1 MKPIAKSEASIAK
14 LRQQAEESLDAK
26 AKSQQG
32 DQAAMSAHDAL
43 AMLHELKVQ
52 QIELELQNEELRRVQ
67 AELEESRS
75 QFFDLYD
82 LAPVGYCEVSKEGT
96 ILKANLA
103 LATLLDLKRNELVNL
118 PLFRIIFEEDQNQ
131 FYQLK
136 KEIFAT
142 AAARNTELAAPTRTC
157 DLRLIRSNGST
168 VWISLRANVTTSY
181 SGETTLN
188 VVATDISERKQS
200 EQSLKLAYA
209 AAEVAS
215 RSKSEFLAN
224 MSHEIRTPLTAI
236 LGFADL
242 LAENEAAHQSPEYRA
257 QIHETIKNAGAH
269 LLTVIND
276 ILDLSKI
283 EADKFT
289 IERVD
294 TPLLVILAEVE
305 NLMLP
310 SASGKDLV
318 LNTSLTSPLP
328 EYILCDPTRL
338 RQILMNLV
346 SNAIKFTDAGHV
358 TISAGTSTVGGITS
372 DGMPQLIIDIVDTGP
387 GLTIDQTKRLFKPF
401 GQADSSVT
409 RKHGG
414 TGLGLVVCK
423 RLANILGGDV
433 KLIRSEPGQ
442 GSCFRLAL
450 PLDRIPNCAMLSELP
465 PKCAPKQPLPVSPMP
480 KLTGRVLLAEDG
492 LDNQR
497 LIAFVMRKAG
507 VIIETAENGCI
518 ALQKLEQAAIDG
530 IPFDLLLTDMQMPEM
545 DGYSLARTL
554 RKNGWS
560 IPIVALTAHAMAED
574 RQKCMSAGC
583 DDYVSKPIDK
593 SLLIATCASW
603 LGKQDGPQM
612 PKHKQIVRETTDDD
626 RPSLS

>member
-1 MKPIAKSEASIAK
+1 MKPILKSEASIAK
-14 LRQQAEESLDAK
+14 LRQQAEESLHAK
-26 AKSQQG
+26 TSTLQG
-32 DQAAMSAHDAL
+32 GQLAISPHDAL
-43 AMLHELKVQ
+43 AMLHELQVQ

-103 LATLLDLKRNELVNL
+103 LATLLDMKRNELVSL
-118 PLFRIIFEEDQNQ
+118 PLFRIILEEDQNH
-131 FYQLK
+131 FYHLK

-142 AAARNTELAAPTRTC
+142 ATTRNTELAAPTRTC
-157 DLRLIRSNGST
+157 DLRLIRSDGST

-200 EQSLKLAYA
+200 EQNLKLAYA

-215 RSKSEFLAN
+215 RCKSEFLAN

-242 LAENEAAHQSPEYRA
+242 LAENEAVHQSPEYRT
-257 QIHETIKNAGAH
+257 QIHETIKNAGTH

-289 IERVD
+289 VELVG
-294 TPLLVILAEVE
+294 TPLIGILREVE

-310 SASGKDLV
+310 SASAKGLV
-318 LNTSLTSPLP
+318 LNTNLTSLLP
-328 EYILCDPTRL
+328 EFILCDPTRL

-358 TISAGTSTVGGITS
+358 TISAGASTVGGNTS
-372 DGMPQLIIDIVDTGP
+372 DGMPQLVIDIVDTGV
-387 GLTIDQTKRLFKPF
+387 GLTIDQTHRLFKHF

-433 KLIRSEPGQ
+433 NLIRSEPGQ
-442 GSCFRLAL
+442 GSCFRVVL
-450 PLDRIPNCAMLSELP
+450 PLERIPDCAMLSELP
-465 PKCAPKQPLPVSPMP
+465 PKCDQKQTPPFTLSSQ
-480 KLTGRVLLAEDG
+480 LAGRVLLAEDG

-507 VIIETAENGCI
+507 VTIETAENGCI

-530 IPFDLLLTDMQMPEM
+530 MPFDLLLSDMQMPEM

-554 RKNGWS
+554 RKKGWS
-560 IPIVALTAHAMAED
+560 IPIVALTAHAMSED
-574 RQKCMSAGC
+574 RQKCMDAGC

-603 LGKQDGPQM
+603 IGKKGGGPGPHQEVAI
-612 PKHKQIVRETTDDD
+612 PENPQ
-626 RPSLS
+626 